1 MTKAMYICRFS
12 QTSCTNGNILTIF
25 FLELSS
31 SNAIIYKQTFLLF
44 VPIYLKKNIEV
55 KTMNHS
61 AALAQ
66 RTYYL
71 GQKMIFVDDVLLVIW
86 QNNVTKEI
94 IIRILSHYNLLG
106 KYSVEDIFNRTV
118 KLQQRDNA
126 RT

>member
-1 MTKAMYICRFS
+1 
-12 QTSCTNGNILTIF
+12 
-25 FLELSS
+25 
-31 SNAIIYKQTFLLF
+31 
-44 VPIYLKKNIEV
+44 
-55 KTMNHS
+55 MNHS

-126 RT
+126 